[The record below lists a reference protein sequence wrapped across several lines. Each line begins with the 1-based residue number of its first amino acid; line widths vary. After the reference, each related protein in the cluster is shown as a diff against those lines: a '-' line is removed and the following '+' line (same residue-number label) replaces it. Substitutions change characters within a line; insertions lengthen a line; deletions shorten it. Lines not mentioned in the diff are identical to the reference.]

1 MEKDKGKQIMAP
13 RGKTTREPGKLRNRL
28 EMELRQTVGLLDSLT
43 TCVAKCDPHG
53 VIINCNSAF
62 LQGTGLNREE
72 VIFKKV
78 YDLPWLTHSKE
89 ERTRIKDALT
99 GALTGKKS
107 SLESFFHVKD
117 RGTEP
122 FCVSINPLTDET
134 GQVIFL
140 SFEAKELTEHLDSLQ
155 KLFLK
160 DNYSARL
167 KISGVTE
174 KNRLR
179 SEALQARLQ
188 SEKLSS
194 LGHLV
199 AGVAHEIN
207 NPLTSIIGCSEY
219 LAKDNQFTGKARE
232 AVDIILNEARRSS
245 QIVRNLLSFSRQSVP
260 GKVVANLNDI
270 VKAVLEIRKYGLRDK
285 GIKVNLELMS
295 ELPPVK
301 VDVNQL
307 QQVIL
312 NLINNTVDV
321 IEESG
326 KGSQITIRTF
336 VKDTMVIGEIE
347 DDGPGIPNDTF
358 LRIFDPFFTTKSP
371 GKGTGLGLS
380 ISYGIIR
387 EHEGEIEVN
396 TSLGKGT
403 KFSIGVPVYKP
414 ERLVRSTGDGLR

>member
-1 MEKDKGKQIMAP
+1 MTS
-13 RGKTTREPGKLRNRL
+13 RGKTTD
-28 EMELRQTVGLLDSLT
+28 ELREWQSRIETELRETGRLLNSLV
-43 TCVAKCDPHG
+43 TCIAKCDTNG
-53 VIINCNSAF
+53 VIITCNSAF
-62 LQGTGLNREE
+62 VQATGLDRQE

-78 YDLPWLTHSKE
+78 YELPWLTYSKKE
-89 ERTRIKDALT
+89 QGRIKNALT
-99 GALTGKKS
+99 EALTGKRCS
-107 SLESFFHVKD
+107 IDALFNVKD
-117 RGTEP
+117 GGVVL
-122 FCVSINPLTDET
+122 FSVSINPVTDEEM
-134 GQVIFL
+134 GQVVFL
-140 SFEAKELTEHLDSLQ
+140 SFEARELKE
-155 KLFLK
+155 
-160 DNYSARL
+160 NYSARL
-167 KISGVTE
+167 KITDVTE

-179 SEALQARLQ
+179 SEVLQGRLQ

-219 LAKDNQFTGKARE
+219 LARDSQLTGKAKD
-232 AVDIILNEARRSS
+232 AADIILNEARRSS

-260 GKVVANLNDI
+260 EKVWANLNDI
-270 VKAVLEIRKYGLRDK
+270 VRAVLEIRNYGLRDK
-285 GIKVNLELMS
+285 GIKVNLELMPD
-295 ELPPVK
+295 LPPAK

-312 NLINNTVDV
+312 NLINNTVDA

-336 VKDTMVIGEIE
+336 VKDALVICEVE

-380 ISYGIIR
+380 VSYGIIR

-396 TSLGKGT
+396 TTVGEGT
-403 KFSIGVPVYKP
+403 KFSIGLPVYRP
-414 ERLVRSTGDGLR
+414 ERGVRSEE

>member
-13 RGKTTREPGKLRNRL
+13 RGKTTRDPRKLQNRL

-53 VIINCNSAF
+53 VIITCNSAF
-62 LQGTGLNREE
+62 LQATGLNREE

-78 YDLPWLTHSKE
+78 YELPWLTHSKKE
-89 ERTRIKDALT
+89 LTRIKDALT
-99 GALTGKKS
+99 GALTDKKCS
-107 SLESFFHVKD
+107 IESLFDVKG
-117 RGTEP
+117 RGTVP
-122 FCVSINPLTDET
+122 FCVSINPVTNESE
-134 GQVIFL
+134 QVIFL

-155 KLFLK
+155 RLFQK
-160 DNYSARL
+160 ENYSARL
-167 KISGVTE
+167 KISETTE

-179 SEALQARLQ
+179 SEVLQARLQ

-219 LAKDNQFTGKARE
+219 LAKDNQLTGKTKE

-245 QIVRNLLSFSRQSVP
+245 QIVRNLLSFARQSVP
-260 GKVVANLNDI
+260 EKVVTNINDI
-270 VKAVLEIRKYGLRDK
+270 VRAVLEIRKYGLRDK
-285 GIKVNLELMS
+285 GIKVNLELMP

-301 VDVNQL
+301 VGVNQL

-312 NLINNTVDV
+312 NLINNTVDA

-336 VKDTMVIGEIE
+336 VKDTLVIGEIE

-387 EHEGEIEVN
+387 EHGGEIEVN
-396 TSLGKGT
+396 TSVGKGT

-414 ERLVRSTGDGLR
+414 ERGVRSKD

>member
-13 RGKTTREPGKLRNRL
+13 RGKTTRDPRKLQNRL

-53 VIINCNSAF
+53 VIITCKSVF
-62 LQGTGLNREE
+62 LQATDLNREE

-78 YDLPWLTHSKE
+78 YELPWLTPSKK
-89 ERTRIKDALT
+89 ERTRIEDALT
-99 GALTGKKS
+99 GALTGKKC
-107 SLESFFHVKD
+107 SLESFFHVKG
-117 RGTEP
+117 RGTVP
-122 FCVSINPLTDET
+122 FCVSINPVTNES

-167 KISGVTE
+167 KISDVTE
-174 KNRLR
+174 KNCLR
-179 SEALQARLQ
+179 SEVLQARLQ

-194 LGHLV
+194 LGRLV

-219 LAKDNQFTGKARE
+219 LAKDNQLTGKTKE
-232 AVDIILNEARRSS
+232 AVDIILNEARKSS
-245 QIVRNLLSFSRQSVP
+245 QIVRNLLSFARQSAP
-260 GKVVANLNDI
+260 EKVVANLNDI
-270 VKAVLEIRKYGLRDK
+270 IRAVLEIRRYGLRDK
-285 GIKVNLELMS
+285 GIKVNLELMT
-295 ELPPVK
+295 ELPPAK
-301 VDVNQL
+301 MNVNQL

-312 NLINNTVDV
+312 NLINNTVDA
-321 IEESG
+321 ISESG

-336 VKDTMVIGEIE
+336 VRDTLVIGEIE
-347 DDGPGIPNDTF
+347 DDGPGISNDTF
-358 LRIFDPFFTTKSP
+358 LRIFDPFFTTKST

-387 EHEGEIEVN
+387 EHG
-396 TSLGKGT
+396 GG
-403 KFSIGVPVYKP
+403 
-414 ERLVRSTGDGLR
+414 RSR